1 MKKLTSHLI
10 PALLFFTFFF
20 GILIANTNAQ
30 LMTVSPYKESP
41 MFFYLNCGN
50 EVVANIENY
59 PYLDNIR
66 FEVEGGEMI
75 KSIKAGIFTVVP
87 QSAKVIIRA
96 YEGEKLISESSHPVK
111 LLPHPEIKLFIGS
124 FPYNQRETY
133 TKDLLSNINITVKA
147 VSSQYINEVIPKD
160 ARYRVSEFEVS
171 LLRGAN
177 MVVSNSLFTE
187 GIADLTEIL
196 KNAKSGDFL
205 SIEVKKVERLNF
217 TGKKEEIG
225 YGENTIF
232 SILID

>member
-1 MKKLTSHLI
+1 MKKLIYHLMSNL
-10 PALLFFTFFF
+10 ALFVFFF
-20 GILIANTNAQ
+20 GILAAAHAQ
-30 LMTVSPYKESP
+30 QMTISPHKESP

-59 PYLDNIR
+59 AYLENIR

-75 KSIKAGIFTVVP
+75 KGIKAGVFTVVP
-87 QSAKVIIRA
+87 QSTQVIIRA
-96 YEGEKLISESSHPVK
+96 YEGEKLISQTNHPVK
-111 LLPHPEIKLFIGS
+111 LLPMPEIKLFIGS
-124 FPYNQRETY
+124 FPHNPREAY
-133 TKDLLSNINITVKA
+133 PKDLLSTITVKA
-147 VSSQYINEVIPKD
+147 VSSQHIQEVIPKD

-171 LLRGAN
+171 LLRGIN
-177 MVVSNSLFTE
+177 TVVSDSVFTE

-217 TGKKEEIG
+217 AGKKEEIG
-225 YGENTIF
+225 SSEHTIF

>member
-1 MKKLTSHLI
+1 MKKLIHQLMSNLV
-10 PALLFFTFFF
+10 LFVFFF
-20 GILIANTNAQ
+20 GILITVHAQ
-30 LMTVSPYKESP
+30 QMTISPYKESP

-75 KSIKAGIFTVVP
+75 KGIKAGVFTVVP
-87 QSAKVIIRA
+87 QSAQVIIRA
-96 YEGEKLISESSHPVK
+96 YEGEKLISQTNHSVK
-111 LLPHPEIKLFIGS
+111 LLPKPEITLFIGS
-124 FPYNQRETY
+124 FPHKPRETY
-133 TKDLLSNINITVKA
+133 PKDLLSNITVKA
-147 VSSQYINEVIPKD
+147 ISSQHINEVIPKD
-160 ARYRVSEFEVS
+160 ARYRVSEFEVA

-177 MVVSNSLFTE
+177 IVVSDSVFTE

-217 TGKKEEIG
+217 AGKKEEVWF
-225 YGENTIF
+225 GEPTIF
-232 SILID
+232 SVLID